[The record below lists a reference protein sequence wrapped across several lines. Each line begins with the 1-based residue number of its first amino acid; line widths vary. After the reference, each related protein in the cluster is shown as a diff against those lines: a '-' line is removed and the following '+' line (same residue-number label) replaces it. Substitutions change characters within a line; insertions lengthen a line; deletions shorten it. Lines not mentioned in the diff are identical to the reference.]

1 MEQSS
6 APAHPDLLTEIERF
20 CAEQRMSVTRFGTQA
35 LGDPGFV
42 HDLRL
47 GRECRRRTIQ
57 AVRRFIAFG
66 ADEGDAPVPEAAQ
79 P

>member
-1 MEQSS
+1 
-6 APAHPDLLTEIERF
+6 
-20 CAEQRMSVTRFGTQA
+20 MSVTRFGTRA

-42 HDLRL
+42 NDLRL
-47 GRECRRRTIQ
+47 GRECRRRTIE